1 MRSLDHVK
9 APYPNYWQDC
19 CEQVMLAIHH
29 AANDISLRRLLGRV
43 ESTGHFRKGEPLMA
57 LRHLAANK
65 QLVFNLDEPFDIR
78 RSARTFQV
86 SPAFASLFDSV
97 RRAA

>member
-1 MRSLDHVK
+1 
-9 APYPNYWQDC
+9 
-19 CEQVMLAIHH
+19 
-29 AANDISLRRLLGRV
+29 
-43 ESTGHFRKGEPLMA
+43 MA

-78 RSARTFQV
+78 RSAQTFQV